1 MATERVAPPL
11 SGFFKFSKVGQSI
24 AGHVDSV
31 RTVNTQQ
38 GTSTFIVLRPV
49 LIHDG
54 HKANG
59 SPLYERYESC
69 AIGLSADLRAKITE
83 RDAGLYLRITYDRQ
97 EPTKKGNPKRVFLV
111 EILEGHEMRALNDKA
126 GKEHAATPYF
136 PDSAGNR
143 SESDDTG
150 DDNEDDL
157 PF

>member
-11 SGFFKFSKVGQSI
+11 SGFFKFSKVGQSV
-24 AGHVDSV
+24 AGHIDSV

-38 GTSTFIVLRPV
+38 GTSTFMVLRPV

-54 HKANG
+54 NKATG
-59 SPLYERYESC
+59 SPLYERYWSC

-83 RDAGLYLRITYDRQ
+83 RDAGLYVRITYDRQ

-111 EILEGHEMRALNDKA
+111 EIMEGHEMRALNDKA

-136 PDSAGNR
+136 PETTGTR
-143 SESDDTG
+143 GESEHSG
-150 DDNEDDL
+150 DEDEDDL